1 MERARSVFERTA
13 SARAVFPIF
22 GMLAGLSVGLIR
34 AKTSFVDE
42 LTQLQLITRG
52 AFVGFVLGTATAVA
66 SVRWLGWRDATSL
79 RGLMLAVLVAALLG
93 WFLVTALFNGLANG
107 SL

>member
-1 MERARSVFERTA
+1 VERARSVLERTA

-22 GMLAGLSVGLIR
+22 GMLAGLLVGLIR
-34 AKTSFVDE
+34 ARTSFADE

-52 AFVGFVLGTATAVA
+52 GFVGFVLGTAIAVT
-66 SVRWLGWRDATSL
+66 SVRWLGKRGATSL

-93 WFLVTALFNGLANG
+93 WFLVTTLFNGLANG

>member
-1 MERARSVFERTA
+1 VERTRSVFERTA
-13 SARAVFPIF
+13 SATAVFPIF
-22 GMLAGLSVGLIR
+22 GMLAGLLVGVIR
-34 AKTSFVDE
+34 ARINFVDE

-52 AFVGFVLGTATAVA
+52 GFVGFVLGAAIAVA
-66 SVRWLGWRDATSL
+66 SVLWPGRRGATSL

-93 WFLVTALFNGLANG
+93 WFLVTTLFNGLANG